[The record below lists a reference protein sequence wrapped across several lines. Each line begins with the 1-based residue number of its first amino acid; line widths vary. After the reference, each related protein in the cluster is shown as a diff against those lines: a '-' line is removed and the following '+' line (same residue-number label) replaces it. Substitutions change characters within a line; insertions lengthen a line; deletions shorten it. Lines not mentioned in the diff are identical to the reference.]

1 MNGTGSAEAHARR
14 LMRLYPAAW
23 RRRYGDEFVEL
34 LIADLTERPH
44 CPSRTLDVFRGGVVA
59 RMNGAGLVGPAVEP
73 RRQASTSLAVLGS
86 ALALFLTFGVSV
98 WAQLSIG
105 WQWSAPSTSA
115 TTMAMI
121 TMSVCVLLFA
131 LLGVAASLPIVAGVL
146 RAVARHDARSL
157 GRPLLLVASGALVL
171 IVGSR
176 HFANG
181 WPGTGGHA
189 WAHQGLVPGGV
200 AAFAWASTLSVTSYW
215 AHPSALAAFPP
226 AEVAWMFISP
236 FALCSRGSRVGQ
248 TRSTCRPLPGCVA
261 LRGPGRHHRGARH
274 GGVPRCGLLVGAP
287 RWVRTQEGSIRPGGS
302 TSLPC
307 SSWQEPS
314 WWLCGPYSG
323 LDMRV
328 SFSAPLDRGRRR
340 PHGTI
345 LHLPGG
351 PSLEFSPRI
360 SVSRWEISLRAA
372 VGAGGRGRR

>member
-1 MNGTGSAEAHARR
+1 VNGAGSAEVHARR
-14 LMRLYPAAW
+14 LMRVYPAAW
-23 RRRYGDEFVEL
+23 RRRYGNEFVEL

-44 CPSRTLDVFRGGVVA
+44 CPSRTLDVLWGGVVA
-59 RMNGAGLVGPAVEP
+59 RLNGAGLVGPAGEP
-73 RRQASTSLAVLGS
+73 RRQASTNLAVLGS

-131 LLGVAASLPIVAGVL
+131 LLGIAGLIPIVAGVL
-146 RAVARHDARSL
+146 RATARHDGRSL
-157 GRPLLLVASGALVL
+157 RRPLLLVLTGALVL

-181 WPGTGGHA
+181 WPGTGGHP

-236 FALCSRGSRVGQ
+236 LALCSAAAGLVKLVRRVDLSPAALRFEVLVGTTAAVVMEAFLGAACWWVLRGGSGPGGLYQ
-248 TRSTCRPLPGCVA
+248 TGWIDVVALFLMAGAFVVA
-261 LRGPGRHHRGARH
+261 LRATHRARQA
-274 GGVPRCGLLVGAP
+274 GLL
-287 RWVRTQEGSIRPGGS
+287 
-302 TSLPC
+302 L
-307 SSWQEPS
+307 
-314 WWLCGPYSG
+314 
-323 LDMRV
+323 
-328 SFSAPLDRGRRR
+328 
-340 PHGTI
+340 
-345 LHLPGG
+345 
-351 PSLEFSPRI
+351 RI
-360 SVSRWEISLRAA
+360 S
-372 VGAGGRGRR
+372 